1 MFAAVVFNIP
11 SRRAFDYLLPSDAP
25 PDVVGR
31 RVLAPLAERPTVG
44 VVVAVSESSRVAA
57 KAKPLVRV
65 FADMPPLP
73 AETLELARFCASY
86 YQCPLGRVIAAVMP
100 TIFRRSGE
108 YASGG
113 RLALVEPTPELPPM
127 MRPKNR
133 LPMKIV
139 GALAAGPLTVA
150 ELTARIGTTSAS
162 ITRVLPALLAA
173 GAVTRQAIEESGGA
187 VFETEA
193 TEAAAESDRQR
204 TLFVSARRRGEQ
216 TETKSG
222 AHEGAQLTPPQ
233 ERAFTEIQSAIEA
246 GEKSDAGCVHL
257 LLGKTGS
264 GKTEIYLR
272 LIERALAAKRQALA
286 LTPEIHLTPQFAA
299 AIRRRF
305 SGRRILIL
313 HSDLNDNARAAGWLA
328 ATRGEADVVVGTRLA
343 VFTPMPRLGLIIV
356 DEEHDPSFRQD
367 DGFSFSARDLAV
379 WRARRFG
386 FSVVLGSA
394 TPSLETYHNA
404 LGGKYGLTRLEE
416 RFAVAK
422 IDPKIIPDAGEKNE
436 HGLAPAFIEAARAQL
451 AAGKQGLIFI
461 NRRGYAPALV
471 CRACATAI
479 ECDKCSARM
488 VAHRTTRELKC
499 HRCAASRPLPLQC
512 PQCGGELAALGH
524 GTQRIEEG
532 LARVFPQAKIARAD
546 SDSLSRRGKF
556 EELTRRFDAREI
568 DLLVGT
574 QIISKGHNF
583 PNLGFVGVL
592 GADGG
597 LWSSDFRAAERLF
610 AQLSQVGGRGTRGED
625 GCEIVAQT
633 AFPDHP
639 LFAEW
644 RADDVEKCW
653 QRLLEER
660 RRASLP
666 PFSFLAVL
674 RARGADPE
682 RVEAFLQNAHRLALL
697 PVAAAP
703 SGQALARQE
712 GQKMPSRYSFEKEA
726 EAETDIEDAPESPRD
741 SDWDSAPA
749 AATESTDNENR
760 EITIYEPTP
769 DLIAKISNEY
779 RFNLL
784 FEAANRADLRR
795 FLRHFFLRI
804 EKTPSTGIRWRIDVD
819 PVSI

>member
-193 TEAAAESDRQR
+193 AEAAAESDRQR

-216 TETKSG
+216 TETKS
-222 AHEGAQLTPPQ
+222 AQSDGAQLTPPQ
-233 ERAFTEIQSAIEA
+233 ERAFAEIQAAIEA
-246 GEKSDAGCVHL
+246 GEKSGAGCGHL

-367 DGFSFSARDLAV
+367 EGFSFSARDLAV
-379 WRARRFG
+379 WRARHFG

-416 RFAVAK
+416 RFAAAK

-674 RARGADPE
+674 RARGSDPE

-697 PVAAAP
+697 PRPPRLPDKRSRAKKGKKCLRAIRSKKKP
-703 SGQALARQE
+703 KPKPILRTRPKARAIRIGIARPPPRRNRPTMQTA
-712 GQKMPSRYSFEKEA
+712 KSRF
-726 EAETDIEDAPESPRD
+726 T
-741 SDWDSAPA
+741 
-749 AATESTDNENR
+749 NR
-760 EITIYEPTP
+760 RPI
-769 DLIAKISNEY
+769 
-779 RFNLL
+779 
-784 FEAANRADLRR
+784 
-795 FLRHFFLRI
+795 
-804 EKTPSTGIRWRIDVD
+804 
-819 PVSI
+819 

>member
-173 GAVTRQAIEESGGA
+173 GAVTQA
-187 VFETEA
+187 
-193 TEAAAESDRQR
+193 SDRR
-204 TLFVSARRRGEQ
+204 KRRRGFRDR
-216 TETKSG
+216 SG
-222 AHEGAQLTPPQ
+222 GGGGGNRSTTNAVCQRPTARRANRDEKRAKRGRATDAAARARFHRNPIRDRIRGKIRRRL
-233 ERAFTEIQSAIEA
+233 RAFVARQNRLRQDRDLFAPDRARARRQTA
-246 GEKSDAGCVHL
+246 G
-257 LLGKTGS
+257 LGVDS
-264 GKTEIYLR
+264 GDSS
-272 LIERALAAKRQALA
+272 
-286 LTPEIHLTPQFAA
+286 HA
-299 AIRRRF
+299 AIRGRDSSSF

-356 DEEHDPSFRQD
+356 DEEHDPSFRQEE
-367 DGFSFSARDLAV
+367 GFSFSARDLAV

-416 RFAVAK
+416 RFAAAK

-499 HRCAASRPLPLQC
+499 HRCAATRPLPLQC
-512 PQCGGELAALGH
+512 LQCGGELAALGH

-568 DLLVGT
+568 DFLVGT

-697 PVAAAP
+697 PAAAAP

-741 SDWDSAPA
+741 SDWDCAPA
-749 AATESTDNENR
+749 AATESPDNENR

>member
-1 MFAAVVFNIP
+1 MFATVVFNIP
-11 SRRAFDYLLPSDAP
+11 TRRAFDYLLPSDAP

-31 RVLAPLAERPTVG
+31 RVLATLGERPAVG

-57 KAKPLVRV
+57 KAKPLTRV

-73 AETLELARFCASY
+73 AETLDLARFCSSY
-86 YQCPLGRVIAAVMP
+86 YQCSLGRVLAAAMP

-127 MRPKNR
+127 MRPKHR
-133 LPMKIV
+133 LPMKV
-139 GALAAGPLTVA
+139 LGALAEGPLTVA

-173 GAVTRQAIEESGGA
+173 GAVTRQAIEESGGS
-187 VFETEA
+187 VFETDA
-193 TEAAAESDRQR
+193 PEAAAEEGRQR
-204 TLFVSARRRGEQ
+204 TLFVSARRRGE
-216 TETKSG
+216 TPSENATASPG
-222 AHEGAQLTPPQ
+222 EGARLTPAQ
-233 ERAFTEIQSAIEA
+233 ERAFAEIQSAIES
-246 GEKSDAGCVHL
+246 GEKSGDGCGHL

-272 LIERALAAKRQALA
+272 LIERALAANRQALA

-305 SGRRILIL
+305 AGRRILIL
-313 HSDLNDNARAAGWLA
+313 HSDLSDNARAAGWLA

-356 DEEHDPSFRQD
+356 DEEHDPSFRQEE
-367 DGFSFSARDLAV
+367 GFSFSARDLAV

-386 FSVVLGSA
+386 FAVVLGSA

-404 LGGKYGLTRLEE
+404 LAGKYGLTRLEE
-416 RFAVAK
+416 RFLDAK
-422 IDPKIIPDAGEKNE
+422 IELKTVPDGGEANE
-436 HGLAPAFIEAARAQL
+436 QGLAPGFLAAARAGL

-461 NRRGYAPALV
+461 NRRGYAPALA
-471 CRACATAI
+471 CRACAAAI
-479 ECDKCSARM
+479 ECDKCAARM
-488 VAHRTTRELKC
+488 VAHRATREIKC
-499 HRCAASRPLPLQC
+499 HRCGAARPMPIRC
-512 PQCGGELAALGH
+512 PQCGGELAAIGH

-556 EELTRRFDAREI
+556 EELTRQFAAREI

-574 QIISKGHNF
+574 QIVSKGHNF

-592 GADGG
+592 GADAG
-597 LWSSDFRAAERLF
+597 LCATDFRASERLF
-610 AQLSQVGGRGTRGED
+610 AQLSQVGGRGTRGAD
-625 GCEIVAQT
+625 GCEVVAQT
-633 AFPDHP
+633 SFPDHP

-653 QRLLEER
+653 RRLLEER

-674 RARGADPE
+674 RARGVDAE
-682 RVEAFLQNAHRLALL
+682 RVEEFLQNARRLALL
-697 PVAAAP
+697 PVAPATP
-703 SGQALARQE
+703 GQALGQE
-712 GQKMPSRYSFEKEA
+712 GQKMPSRYSSFEKDA
-726 EAETDIEDAPESPRD
+726 ESDFEETPESARD
-741 SDWDSAPA
+741 PEWGGESEA
-749 AATESTDNENR
+749 AQTAAEESR

-769 DLIAKISNEY
+769 DLIAKINNEH

-784 FEAANRADLRR
+784 FEAKERADLRR
-795 FLRHFFLRI
+795 FLRRFFPRI
-804 EKTPSTGIRWRIDVD
+804 EKTPSPGVRWRIDVD
-819 PVSI
+819 PISI